1 MRLLLLFILAGFL
14 ISCQDQFDPQKFGNT
29 WFPDYEHG
37 DYSAQP
43 FIKFNKDSI
52 HFIDIF
58 DYHAVRKYEVKNRS
72 IHIEH
77 GDSTIIK
84 NFKFSSKDSTLVIAD
99 KRYLYYPDY
108 YPLEDD
114 IRYQLIG
121 LESPLKTT
129 AKELHRYETGFHLIS
144 TNGTVKLKLN
154 DRLRSFDDIPAF
166 VMNTSPH
173 FDLLGNV
180 IYIGQ
185 GIQLKDVISAYYQL
199 ASINQLK
206 VVLVTNFDLAT
217 GFYNIQFDRIDIWNE
232 QLHTYFLPEHL
243 EVPHF
248 DINNRNH
255 FLKKHDP
262 IIVEINSKK
271 EFSKLEPINPNRSYL
286 ISISNDLDLIDYLAL
301 KQKIL
306 EIRKRT
312 KTKIRTEFT
321 SARPNS

>member
-1 MRLLLLFILAGFL
+1 MRLLFLLFLAGFL
-14 ISCQDQFDPQKFGNT
+14 TSCQDQFDPQKYGNT
-29 WFPDYEHG
+29 WFPDYEQDG
-37 DYSAQP
+37 YSAQP

-58 DYHAVRKYEVKNRS
+58 DYHTVRKYEVKNGS

-84 NFKFSSKDSTLVIAD
+84 SFEFSSKDSTLVIAD

-121 LESPLKTT
+121 LESPLKAT
-129 AKELHRYETGFHLIS
+129 AEELHRYETGFHLIR
-144 TNGTVKLKLN
+144 TNDTVNVKLN
-154 DRLRSFDDIPAF
+154 DRLKPFDDIPEF

-180 IYIGQ
+180 IYVGK
-185 GIQLKDVISAYYQL
+185 GIQLQDVIHAYYQL
-199 ASINQLK
+199 ASVNQLK

-217 GFYNIQFDRIDIWNE
+217 GLYNIQFDRIDILNE
-232 QLHTYFLPEHL
+232 QRDKYFVPQHL

-248 DINNRNH
+248 EINNRT
-255 FLKKHDP
+255 FYLEKYDP
-262 IIVEINSKK
+262 IIIKVNSKR
-271 EFSKLEPINPNRSYL
+271 EFSKLDEINLSRNHL
-286 ISISNDLDLIDYLAL
+286 ISINENLDLIDYLNL
-301 KQKIL
+301 KQKIQG
-306 EIRKRT
+306 IRKRA
-312 KTKIRTEFT
+312 KMKIRTEFN
-321 SARPNS
+321 SAPPN